1 MCILVYPL
9 NDRSNIHNYIKRHE
23 VLSFHTSSQQTATHF
38 LDVKSKTSTTESI
51 TSMLSS
57 QQKEDIARN
66 RHIVKEIIDV
76 LILCG
81 HQNIAIREGEGG
93 SYRRRKKF
101 YVNFAS
107 CVQARR
113 NTAVPNSMIN

>member
-1 MCILVYPL
+1 
-9 NDRSNIHNYIKRHE
+9 
-23 VLSFHTSSQQTATHF
+23 
-38 LDVKSKTSTTESI
+38 
-51 TSMLSS
+51 MLSS
-57 QQKEDIARN
+57 QQKVDIARN

-113 NTAVPNSMIN
+113 NTAVPNSMIKYTSLDIQNKIIEIIGEMVGDKIVRACNDFEYFGLIDDEATGL